1 MTAFTNVMLP
11 TGTREITTFEELNLY
26 SAIVLYATNPTARM
40 KRAPDVASELIARYS
55 LFDDSDGF
63 QRYQSLVIPRLDLTK
78 AGSLLPDWKQIL
90 EISVTPAPAGLIG

>member
-1 MTAFTNVMLP
+1 MLP
-11 TGTREITTFEELNLY
+11 TGTRAITTYEELNLWT
-26 SAIVLYATNPTARM
+26 AIVLYSANPNTRM
-40 KRAPDVASELIARYS
+40 KRAPDVSSELVARYS

-63 QRYQSLVIPRLDLTK
+63 QRYQSLVIPRLDLTR